1 MKRRGGPAA
10 KLRKGD
16 NSTEAKEKAADSSEA
31 QDHPISA
38 ARKIQKRK
46 RTPEQ
51 KEALQQGKKNKT
63 DRDAPAAQVQTSED
77 EEPLRTLY
85 RAKRLEDL
93 KSELRQLKLKQAG
106 KKPDLVERLVEHH
119 KVCLSKRLYI
129 DTINRSN
136 CLRQAIL
143 PMQSPIHRRVPYT
156 AIHFQQLIITMHCR
170 SR

>member
-93 KSELRQLKLKQAG
+93 KSELRQVKLKQAG
-106 KKPDLVERLVEHH
+106 KKADLVERLVEHH
-119 KVCLSKRLYI
+119 KVCLCQLFCIHNLQKQLPAPS
-129 DTINRSN
+129 DTSNAKSHPQKGTFHRNPFSAINYSYA
-136 CLRQAIL
+136 L
-143 PMQSPIHRRVPYT
+143 
-156 AIHFQQLIITMHCR
+156 
-170 SR
+170 